1 MKKIGKFF
9 LGLLI
14 FISSF
19 TWEIIQCALG
29 LICTIYCILAS
40 MGKKVL
46 EFRWYK
52 GEILVF
58 GEFNSTGVS
67 LGRFIILDYRY
78 KTQTIYGK
86 QMIQYTIDHE
96 YGHTRQSL
104 MLGPLYLIVVGL
116 PSALHNL
123 YNRTLFKD
131 EPNKQKRFILRE
143 KEYYNWYCEKWADKL
158 GNVDRSTLYEL

>member
-67 LGRFIILDYRY
+67 LVTVEHSGQNRICMTPGANLDY
-78 KTQTIYGK
+78 
-86 QMIQYTIDHE
+86 
-96 YGHTRQSL
+96 
-104 MLGPLYLIVVGL
+104 
-116 PSALHNL
+116 
-123 YNRTLFKD
+123 
-131 EPNKQKRFILRE
+131 FIEDL
-143 KEYYNWYCEKWADKL
+143 DKL
-158 GNVDRSTLYEL
+158 EDLIKVYNPTK

>member
-78 KTQTIYGK
+78 KTQTIYGR

-96 YGHTRQSL
+96 YGHTNPADAHVFHVNLRSEE
-104 MLGPLYLIVVGL
+104 GL
-116 PSALHNL
+116 
-123 YNRTLFKD
+123 RC
-131 EPNKQKRFILRE
+131 NKEELEFFLR
-143 KEYYNWYCEKWADKL
+143 
-158 GNVDRSTLYEL
+158 G